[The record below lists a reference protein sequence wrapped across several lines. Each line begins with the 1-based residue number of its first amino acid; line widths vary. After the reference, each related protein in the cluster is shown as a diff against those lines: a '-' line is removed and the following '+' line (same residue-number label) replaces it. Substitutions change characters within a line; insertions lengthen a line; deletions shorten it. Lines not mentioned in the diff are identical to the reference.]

1 MAQIKIECVNTSDM
15 AQNDIISWAVVECQ
29 RGECE
34 DKCPTSGRQCCVA
47 PDFDGTRAK
56 LE

>member
-1 MAQIKIECVNTSDM
+1 MAQINIECVNTSDM